1 MSWNF
6 KFFQRINALVGKNH
20 WLDAFGRAG
29 AEFVIFAMVG
39 WYITADLVTFRP
51 DWADVFR
58 PLITLGVMALGG
70 WLLNIWLGII
80 VKEPRPHV
88 THPESKLLF
97 KPWMSWKSFPS
108 DHAMLAW
115 LVFFAALL
123 FNLPFAWSLFF
134 MALWVS
140 WSRVFAGVH
149 YPVDILGG
157 ATVAGIIVII
167 ASHVLTW
174 RF

>member
-123 FNLPFAWSLFF
+123 FNLPYKPILFPL
-134 MALWVS
+134 MKIDTS
-140 WSRVFAGVH
+140 QAGRRL
-149 YPVDILGG
+149 ILNGQPTE
-157 ATVAGIIVII
+157 ARRYERRACRRLSTA
-167 ASHVLTW
+167 
-174 RF
+174 